1 MILTIA
7 LITMLLSA
15 WYRGYKRGLIKEL
28 LYSVGTLLVFLLAL
42 FYDKQ
47 LGSLLV
53 KVATNYD
60 LSNEMTAFIGQSVGF
75 WVIMFVGHLVI
86 RWIGRLSQSVTWLPV
101 IKQANGLGGA
111 LLAGLMMYLGIFLAL
126 AILNVI
132 QPEWYMNQY
141 INSPVAQFVVEKT
154 PIVSQKVIDWL
165 FHTDTTSFIT
175 ILGGKPLTLVRGGKP
190 ALANAS

>member
-1 MILTIA
+1 MILTIV
-7 LITMLLSA
+7 LITTLLSA

-165 FHTDTTSFIT
+165 FHTDTNSF
-175 ILGGKPLTLVRGGKP
+175 VN
-190 ALANAS
+190 ALSF